1 MTNIA
6 TDSRVIA
13 SVAVEGTLYSFDKL
27 YDYIVP
33 NDIYDRIV
41 VGTRVTVPFGA
52 GKSTAQR
59 TSYSRAAFSGTG
71 KTRTALVMKIHTV
84 STEEL
89 TTGELSKHRMK
100 YVLDVI
106 DEHPPL
112 TDEMVSLVAAMKER
126 CFCTYY
132 DAVRAMLPVGI
143 NCRITYE
150 YSLSEQGNEIIA
162 AKENN
167 FDNSSGKD
175 KGTFLPD
182 DEQRR
187 ILDVLAQRGKFIK
200 RETLFTLLGYSREN
214 DELIQLIN
222 EGIVVKRECVKRRV
236 GDKTEKMIRL
246 SDFDNELN
254 YSDTDNASL
263 AATHGVKLSAM
274 QGEVYEL
281 LRAVG
286 EATVKEVCYY
296 TGAGI
301 SVLNALV
308 KKGVCKYFEREVY
321 RKPKIG
327 DNIDFDNKPIKSVDI
342 VLTDE
347 QNAAYKGLLSQA
359 STAGESGKRSKP
371 ALLYGVTGSGKTSVF
386 LKLIEDILHG
396 DSTQKQGGI
405 IVMVPEIALTPQM
418 VSLFKER
425 FGDDVAVFHSGLSVG
440 ERYDEWKRVRRGNVR
455 IAVGTRS
462 AVFAPFEKISLIIMD
477 EEQEYTYKSE
487 STPRY
492 HAGDVAKLRCA
503 YHGALLVLA
512 SATPSVE
519 SFYLAQK
526 GVYSLY
532 MLAHRYG
539 KANLPDVLTADM
551 NIELSQGNRTG
562 FSSVLLESLDENL
575 QRGEQSILLLNRR
588 GYHTF
593 VTCKACRKVVT
604 CPHCSISLTYHSAN
618 NRLMCHYCGFSM
630 DITDKCPECSQ
641 RGLRY
646 SGSGTQRAEQ
656 TLTEIFPNARVL
668 RLDAD
673 TTMRRYSHEEKLSDF
688 RAGRYDIMIG
698 TQMVAKGLDF
708 PKVTLVGVLS
718 ADQAL
723 YGDDFRSY
731 ERAFSLITQVVGRSG
746 RADLHGRAI
755 VQTYTP
761 ENPIIQLAAQQNYLE
776 FYESEIPVREA
787 MLYPPYC
794 DICML
799 ALTSEDEQQCVQGAA
814 ALSGIIKK
822 LVEEQYANL
831 PLRLLPP
838 TAATVYRVSD
848 CYRYK
853 VIVKCRNSKDF
864 RQMMSKVLTE
874 FSSDKRFKDV
884 SLAVDMNPESIW

>member
-1 MTNIA
+1 MTKEPND
-6 TDSRVIA
+6 TVTVV

-33 NDIYDRIV
+33 NDIADRAV

-52 GKSTAQR
+52 GKSAAQR
-59 TSYSRAAFSGTG
+59 TSHSGTPYSNVG
-71 KTRTALVMKIHTV
+71 KTRTALVMKARAV
-84 STEEL
+84 DAWEL
-89 TTGELSKHRMK
+89 ERGELSKHRVK
-100 YVLDVI
+100 SVFDVI
-106 DEHPPL
+106 DEQPPL
-112 TDEMVSLVAAMKER
+112 TEEMVALAAAVKER

-132 DAVRAMLPVGI
+132 DAVKAMLPIGI
-143 NCRITYE
+143 NCKITYE
-150 YSLSEQGNEIIA
+150 YSLSEMGKEIA
-162 AKENN
+162 GFAV
-167 FDNSSGKD
+167 NSYDYYTLS
-175 KGTFLPD
+175 

-187 ILDVLAQRGKFIK
+187 VLELLSMRNRSVK
-200 RETLFTLLGYSREN
+200 REALFTSLGYSRET
-214 DELIQLIN
+214 DEFTQLIN
-222 EGIVVKRECVKRRV
+222 DGVIIKRERVTRRV

-246 SDFDNELN
+246 TYPDD
-254 YSDTDNASL
+254 ASSECN
-263 AATHGVKLSAM
+263 VKLSAM
-274 QGEVYEL
+274 QTEVYEL
-281 LRAVG
+281 LKVAG
-286 EATVKEVCYY
+286 EVTVKEVCYY
-296 TGAGI
+296 TGAGV

-327 DNIDFDNKPIKSVDI
+327 GASAESPAKSSDI

-347 QNAAYKGLLSQA
+347 QNTAYKGLLSQVNG
-359 STAGESGKRSKP
+359 TAGESGRKANT

-386 LKLIEDILHG
+386 LKLIESILHT
-396 DSTQKQGGI
+396 DTHEKGGI

-440 ERYDEWKRVRRGNVR
+440 ERFDEWKRVRRSKVH

-487 STPRY
+487 ATPRY
-492 HAGDVAKLRCA
+492 HARDVAKLRCA

-526 GVYSLY
+526 GIYSLY
-532 MLAHRYG
+532 TLNHRYG

-551 NIELSQGNRTG
+551 NVELAQRNRTG

-593 VTCKACRKVVT
+593 VTCGACRKVVT

-641 RGLRY
+641 RRLRY

-656 TLTEIFPNARVL
+656 TLAEIFPQARVL

-688 RAGRYDIMIG
+688 RAGNYDIMIG

-723 YGDDFRSY
+723 YGEDFRSY

-776 FYESEIPVREA
+776 FFKSEIPVREA

-794 DICML
+794 DICMF
-799 ALTSEDEQQCVQGAA
+799 ALTSEDEQQCAQGAA
-814 ALSGIIKK
+814 ALCGMIRKT
-822 LVEEQYANL
+822 VEESYSTL

-838 TAATVYRVSD
+838 TQAAVYRVSD
-848 CYRYK
+848 SYRYK
-853 VIVKCRNSKDF
+853 VIVKCRNSKAF
-864 RQMMSKVLTE
+864 RLMTSQVLGE
-874 FSSDKRFKDV
+874 FMSDKRFKAV
-884 SLAVDMNPESIW
+884 TVAVDMNPESIW